1 VERSYQMSLR
11 KWTEYLSAWRSAT
24 LYILYAFLALI
35 YAFGKKNYTRANYSK
50 QNLFARFPIPVISF
64 IKNLIPESARLMA
77 NKMSPLEIYK
87 FIRQLSKYL
96 NNPRKIRKLIN
107 SNRNRNSNVNSL
119 VIRSHTDFSHDGH
132 LGDIVYSLLA
142 MKSIH
147 EAHKKKINYYI
158 KSDVENDSF
167 LKGHPSGG
175 NVMISEG
182 SFRFISPLVLS
193 QNYINK
199 TFYAKQNEISRDVTD
214 LSLFRNGFVNT
225 SSGLITDWY
234 SKAFGI
240 EMNLAIKWLEVRKKH
255 PQYADALIISRST
268 RYLNQSIDYSFLKYI
283 KKVFFIGSI
292 DEYKIFKK
300 RFKLNNL
307 KFIKVKDALHAAE
320 IINSCKCFVGNQSLF
335 FSIAEGL
342 KVPRALEV
350 YELAPNVV
358 PIGNNC
364 INYIFTIHILKF
376 ISKIFDMP
384 TLAIK
389 NKAPNYI
396 HILKNNS
403 PYAPENFK

>member
-1 VERSYQMSLR
+1 MSLR
-11 KWTEYLSAWRSAT
+11 KWTKYLSAWRLAT
-24 LYILYAFLALI
+24 LYILFAFLALI
-35 YAFGKKNYTRANYSK
+35 YAFGKKNYARDDYSK
-50 QNLFARFPIPVISF
+50 QNLFARFPSPLIGM
-64 IKNLIPESARLMA
+64 IKNLIPQIVKIIAIRKS
-77 NKMSPLEIYK
+77 SLEIIS
-87 FIRQLSKYL
+87 FIRQLLKSL
-96 NNPRKIRKLIN
+96 NNPRKIIRLIN
-107 SNRNRNSNVNSL
+107 NNNYNNNNANSL
-119 VIRSHTDFSHDGH
+119 AIRSHTDFSHDGH

-158 KSDVENDSF
+158 KSDVENASF

-199 TFYAKQNEISRDVTD
+199 TFYAKQKEISQDVTD

-240 EMNLAIKWLEVRKKH
+240 EMNLASKWLEVRKKH

-292 DEYKIFKK
+292 DEYEIFKK

-350 YELAPNVV
+350 YEPAPNVI
-358 PIGNNC
+358 PLGKDC
-364 INYIFTIHILKF
+364 ISFLFISHLVDFVSEKFGVNDLIIINKPPKYTHIL
-376 ISKIFDMP
+376 
-384 TLAIK
+384 
-389 NKAPNYI
+389 
-396 HILKNNS
+396 
-403 PYAPENFK
+403 

>member
-1 VERSYQMSLR
+1 MSLR
-11 KWTEYLSAWRSAT
+11 KWTKYLSAWRSAT
-24 LYILYAFLALI
+24 LYILYALLALI
-35 YAFGKKNYTRANYSK
+35 YAYGKKNYARANYSK
-50 QNLFARFPIPVISF
+50 QNLFAGFPNPLIGMV
-64 IKNLIPESARLMA
+64 KNLIPQIAKNMA
-77 NKMSPLEIYK
+77 IRKSSLEIKRSIGKLLK
-87 FIRQLSKYL
+87 FL
-96 NNPRKIRKLIN
+96 NNPSKIIRLIN
-107 SNRNRNSNVNSL
+107 YYYYNNNNNNNNNNANSL

-158 KSDVENDSF
+158 KSDVENASF

-199 TFYAKQNEISRDVTD
+199 TFYAKQKEISRDVTD

-240 EMNLAIKWLEVRKKH
+240 EMNLASKWLEVRKKH

-292 DEYKIFKK
+292 DEYEIFKK

-396 HILKNNS
+396 HILKN
-403 PYAPENFK
+403 

>member
-1 VERSYQMSLR
+1 MSLR
-11 KWTEYLSAWRSAT
+11 KWTKYLSAWRLAT
-24 LYILYAFLALI
+24 LYILYAFVALI
-35 YAFGKKNYTRANYSK
+35 YAFGKKNYARANYSK
-50 QNLFARFPIPVISF
+50 QNLFARFPSPLIGMV
-64 IKNLIPESARLMA
+64 KNLIPQKAKIMA
-77 NKMSPLEIYK
+77 IRKSSLEIK
-87 FIRQLSKYL
+87 SFIRQLLKSL
-96 NNPRKIRKLIN
+96 NNPRKIIRLIN
-107 SNRNRNSNVNSL
+107 NNNNNNNANSL

-199 TFYAKQNEISRDVTD
+199 TFYAKQKEISRDVTD

-240 EMNLAIKWLEVRKKH
+240 QMNLAIKWLEVKKKH

-283 KKVFFIGSI
+283 KKVLFIGSI
-292 DEYKIFKK
+292 DEYEIFKK

-342 KVPRALEV
+342 KARRALEV
-350 YELAPNVV
+350 FEPAPNVI
-358 PIGNNC
+358 PLGANN
-364 INYIFTIHILKF
+364 ISYIFTKPLITFLSASFKIPKLTLK
-376 ISKIFDMP
+376 
-384 TLAIK
+384 
-389 NKAPNYI
+389 NRAPQYI
-396 HILKNNS
+396 HI
-403 PYAPENFK
+403 F